1 MTLSHHDLLA
11 AAAISEAGHGGYS
24 HLWRR
29 GLSRRGFIGV
39 AAGAAGAVALR
50 PLLGTTAALAG
61 GAAEP
66 KPIPGGSV
74 PPPVGPH
81 AWLPQR
87 GLEPSTIFDFD
98 GTVALADIYGSGE
111 ARQGGHS
118 FPANFN
124 ADMRF
129 MSGRYVDLD
138 GVTREGT
145 FGFF

>member
-1 MTLSHHDLLA
+1 MTLKHSDLIALA
-11 AAAISEAGHGGYS
+11 AMPPAQYGHAHFWS
-24 HLWRR
+24 RA
-29 GLSRRGFIGV
+29 LSRRAFIGV
-39 AAGAAGAVALR
+39 GAGAAGAVALL
-50 PLLGTTAALAG
+50 PLLPSPVAVAG
-61 GAAEP
+61 GSPEP

-98 GTVALADIYGSGE
+98 GTVAVADIFGSGE
-111 ARQGGHS
+111 ARQGS
-118 FPANFN
+118 LSWPANFE

-129 MSGRYVDLD
+129 MTGRYVGLD

>member
-1 MTLSHHDLLA
+1 MTLNHHDLVA
-11 AAAISEAGHGGYS
+11 TAAISAARNGHS
-24 HLWRR
+24 HYWHP
-29 GLSRRGFIGV
+29 GLSRRGFIAV

-50 PLLGTTAALAG
+50 PLLGVTAVLAG
-61 GAAEP
+61 DGAEP

-81 AWLPQR
+81 VWLPQR

-111 ARQGGHS
+111 ARQGGLS

-129 MSGRYVDLD
+129 MTGRYVDLD